1 MQNVIIGFVA
11 TTVPLLMYGLISW
24 TRWRLLGGV
33 VTVLVAIGLAFGL
46 GVMGFSDLWVVPVGL
61 GMTQPL
67 ILLCLW
73 IVFGAVAR
81 TAGPL
86 DIPGPPLMVSMLM
99 GATLG
104 EVPAA
109 AILGASARDAKGGA
123 RLAMAAAGGG
133 MIGRVGDPAMLVFS
147 ESRPDILMFMA
158 PLGLLCALLARPRRE
173 DLIQGDHQNRVR
185 TLLVAAVA
193 LIALVPGLALYA
205 IVGGIIGLGVLSS
218 DRRGPIEVGGSLWN
232 LGAVVLGIIAVIG
245 GGVEQVAVG
254 IEWAQELGGA
264 WGAPVLTLATALLT
278 ALTDGTAMSVVGQGV
293 LDRALSL
300 DAPGAVPAMAAGI
313 AVGGLAP
320 LIAARALRAGWKLWL
335 GQVALAILWVAFLI

>member
-1 MQNVIIGFVA
+1 
-11 TTVPLLMYGLISW
+11 
-24 TRWRLLGGV
+24 
-33 VTVLVAIGLAFGL
+33 
-46 GVMGFSDLWVVPVGL
+46 
-61 GMTQPL
+61 
-67 ILLCLW
+67 
-73 IVFGAVAR
+73 
-81 TAGPL
+81 
-86 DIPGPPLMVSMLM
+86 
-99 GATLG
+99 LG